1 MITDYLKSDYDVAI
15 YHSKALKAAAVR
27 LSLVPETGAGE
38 TNHGINDICCSIY
51 NETPAILQSYY
62 NAAERDSNRIKAI
75 ADELSGLDLNMSYVM
90 SNN

>member
-15 YHSKALKAAAVR
+15 YHSKALKIAAAR

-51 NETPAILQSYY
+51 SETSAILQSYY
-62 NAAERDSNRIKAI
+62 NAAQRDGDRIKAV
-75 ADELSGLDLNMSYVM
+75 ADELSGLDLNMSYGM